1 MLLLPPQQPHSI
13 ALRAQPRLREAE
25 IAALLGWIFEFDPP
39 IPPDLAAELDLPELI
54 DPPGRAAGF
63 GLPGRAAE
71 LDRAELS
78 DKAAE
83 HSGMVAGPVPPD
95 RAAPP
100 DMPGSAVVPV
110 LPVQAQ
116 TASDLPE
123 TKAAAIQSKRIRART
138 IKIPTT
144 AACGPSA

>member
-1 MLLLPPQQPHSI
+1 MTGAVAEPALPDLAGI
-13 ALRAQPRLREAE
+13 VVG
-25 IAALLGWIFEFDPP
+25 LGLPGMVVEPVLPDRIFEFGPS
-39 IPPDLAAELDLPELI
+39 ILPDVAAELDLPELLDLLDRTAELDLPELI
-54 DPPGRAAGF
+54 DPPDRAAGF
-63 GLPGRAAE
+63 GLPDRAAG

-83 HSGMVAGPVPPD
+83 HSCMVAGPVLPD

-116 TASDLPE
+116 TASDLPD
-123 TKAAAIQSKRIRART
+123 R
-138 IKIPTT
+138 PTN
-144 AACGPSA
+144 